1 MHTDTL
7 RCCLGDD
14 WQDSGLVR
22 THEHGLA
29 SHGIPRDDLAQA
41 TRRKHLIPGRIV
53 YEWTLPDGRR
63 WLRAE
68 RRRPATAAE
77 ESAHQDVHERGEEVA
92 AAVLAYVDIM
102 APEHALSSDG
112 RWRLRQLIIR
122 QVCYVLQRWPAS
134 EATPPGTESSHGPS
148 HPQYRR

>member
-41 TRRKHLIPGRIV
+41 KRRKHLIPGRIV

-68 RRRPATAAE
+68 RRRPLTDTDEARRQEA
-77 ESAHQDVHERGEEVA
+77 QERGEDVA
-92 AAVLAYVDIM
+92 AAVLAALDTM
-102 APEHALSSDG
+102 APAHALSRDG
-112 RWRLRQLIIR
+112 RWRLRPLIMR
-122 QVCYVLQRWPAS
+122 QVAYVLQRWPAR
-134 EATPPGTESSHGPS
+134 EAAPPDTEDSHGPS